1 MLRKQFHAESSVF
14 YFTKLIIIHVMNDS
28 GMAIDVLIQM

>member
-1 MLRKQFHAESSVF
+1 MLNQVSF

-28 GMAIDVLIQM
+28 SLAIDVLFQM